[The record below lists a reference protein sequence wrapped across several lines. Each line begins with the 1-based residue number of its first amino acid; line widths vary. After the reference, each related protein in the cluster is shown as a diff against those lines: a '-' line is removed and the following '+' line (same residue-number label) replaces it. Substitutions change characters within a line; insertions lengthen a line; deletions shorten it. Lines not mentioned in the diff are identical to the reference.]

1 MMIFMNW
8 ISFIMFC
15 LSMYSHNK
23 SLLRISQIQYI
34 GPNHPYKLLCIL
46 NFCVC
51 SSLLLSNYTL
61 AKTSIFLYFMYI
73 LNNNILI
80 IIILLFFIL
89 YPLLFILLLMNN
101 NNIHSMNK
109 GIFNNQISVILTFIS
124 LLNLYLYHMTIPIF
138 SLFSFLFSI

>member
-1 MMIFMNW
+1 MMMNW
-8 ISFIMFC
+8 ISFFMFC

-23 SLLRISQIQYI
+23 SFIRISQIQYI
-34 GPNHPYKLLCIL
+34 GPNHPSKLFCIL
-46 NFCVC
+46 NFCVS
-51 SSLLLSNYTL
+51 SSLFISNYTL

-89 YPLLFILLLMNN
+89 YPLLFILLVMNN

-124 LLNLYLYHMTIPIF
+124 LLNLYFYHITIPIF
-138 SLFSFLFSI
+138 SLFSLLFTI